1 MLNWMSENP
10 VAAKA
15 GRAGASTSCSKSV
28 AWESRKAVMA
38 PVLRADRRLSAVLVS
53 VSASMAGSFQRAGGG
68 VGGRGYQ
75 AGPGPGRARPGGQQK
90 GVSARRGV
98 HDPLEVEYSWAGR
111 AGSPAGGPGR
121 GA

>member
-38 PVLRADRRLSAVLVS
+38 PVLRADRQLSAVLVS

-68 VGGRGYQ
+68 GGGRRDH
-75 AGPGPGRARPGGQQK
+75 AGPGPGRARPGGPLQA
-90 GVSARRGV
+90 GAGRPVV
-98 HDPLEVEYSWAGR
+98 HVAPHTQDSWA
-111 AGSPAGGPGR
+111 
-121 GA
+121 